1 MMKSPSPSETAAATI
16 LAIIAAIIF
25 VLSIIEN
32 T

>member
-1 MMKSPSPSETAAATI
+1 MKHPSPSEMAAATI
-16 LAIIAAIIF
+16 LALLAATIF